1 MRRHFQRIKLG
12 STGTSVSPGLV
23 ALAFV
28 VLGGLACVP
37 EDQRTDTIDAETWEE
52 ARTQYTPE
60 LRAQLDS
67 GNASYRSADYET
79 ALVHYERALE
89 MEDDVAAA
97 WFGVYMAHHAL
108 GNLEVADSALER
120 ARALLPGASLL
131 RENEPQ

>member
-1 MRRHFQRIKLG
+1 MKRQSVRND
-12 STGTSVSPGLV
+12 SGTSGGIACHGLV
-23 ALAFV
+23 ALAFL

-67 GNASYRSADYET
+67 GNVAYRSANYET

-89 MEDDVAAA
+89 MEEDVAAA
-97 WFGVYMAHHAL
+97 WFGVYMANHAL

-131 RENEPQ
+131 RENEPE